1 MTDMKITEETLRYI
15 SLFEGVTKTHVKD
28 CIENE
33 EKLIFIVDKGQ
44 LGMAIGKS
52 GETLKKL
59 REMMKKNIDII
70 EYSPDPERFI
80 KNIFH
85 NYTVTTVKID
95 QKDGKKIATV
105 GIDPKDKGKAIG
117 KGGRNLKLAREIAAR
132 HHNVDSMTIA

>member
-1 MTDMKITEETLRYI
+1 MVDMKLTEETLRYI

-28 CIENE
+28 CIETDD
-33 EKLIFIVDKGQ
+33 KLVFIVDKGQ
-44 LGMAIGKS
+44 LGMAIGKA
-52 GETLKKL
+52 GETLRRL

-70 EYSPDPERFI
+70 EYSPDVERFV

-85 NYTVTTVKID
+85 NYSVTTVKVD
-95 QKDGKKIATV
+95 QREGKKIVTV

-117 KGGRNLKLAREIAAR
+117 KAGKNLKLARDIAAR